1 MFKNNLKNYNSK
13 IAKEIK
19 RKFNCKPVS
28 INLIFEDDEL
38 RGEIH
43 PLPKICIAIIKAQNS
58 DFILPVSS
66 LTCPVARYV
75 LGSEEKNKVI
85 KILYEK
91 RLVASKKA
99 AKKLVSKISCF
110 KGNLFGIRLSPLEK
124 AKANPDVVVF
134 VTTPKTAMLIAQ
146 TLAYNGNIV
155 NAEFNG
161 ITASCSEIIAIPVKY
176 GKPNFS
182 LGCRGSR
189 NVLNDDEVLFAIPG
203 NLIHILT
210 DVEVV

>member
-1 MFKNNLKNYNSK
+1 MIFKNNNSK
-13 IAKEIK
+13 IAKKIK

-28 INLIFEDDEL
+28 INLVFEGDEL

-66 LTCPVARYV
+66 LACPVARYV
-75 LGSEEKNKVI
+75 LGGEERNKVI

-91 RLVASKKA
+91 KLVASEKA

-134 VTTPKTAMLIAQ
+134 VTTPKNAMLIAQ

-176 GKPNFS
+176 KKPNLS

-189 NVLNDDEVLFAIPG
+189 NVLNDDEVLFAIPAH
-203 NLIHILT
+203 LIHVLA